1 MACKSG
7 RGGGCCGRG
16 AKERTLLSINLY
28 TCKEAG
34 LCNIGK
40 NHICSRAELSKIEH
54 RLKGNAIVEK
64 SVICHYRVHK
74 DFGAISLLMPS
85 AIVCNKL
92 RLILGGYKACA
103 YCIKGEAQ
111 LVPYSNGIAH
121 ICSGIQYIK
130 LAIIK
135 SIGDQCRRQVKG
147 LKFKMREDWYHHR
160 EGHLAVT
167 CQIVYQKYFVIL

>member
-1 MACKSG
+1 
-7 RGGGCCGRG
+7 
-16 AKERTLLSINLY
+16 
-28 TCKEAG
+28 
-34 LCNIGK
+34 
-40 NHICSRAELSKIEH
+40 
-54 RLKGNAIVEK
+54 
-64 SVICHYRVHK
+64 
-74 DFGAISLLMPS
+74 MPS

-160 EGHLAVT
+160 EGYLAVT
-167 CQIVYQKYFVIL
+167 CQIVYQKYFIIL